1 MFVIKWTSLWT
12 ITNLIYCIQKIA
24 LFSTEHL
31 GLCARTVTW
40 AQGFINECQPQAGG
54 PDWFVQTARSRCRFI
69 SCVGPRHN
77 RHKPINVD
85 QCGGMPWRSF
95 VRGRGGRGGVSII
108 AYALRSTNEIFHL
121 FAISSIHR
129 NTHHGFISSAIYCCV
144 DKSWAQKYPGIERR
158 CSPKPSI

>member
-31 GLCARTVTW
+31 GLFARTVTW

-54 PDWFVQTARSRCRFI
+54 PDWFVQTARSPCRFI
-69 SCVGPRHN
+69 SWVPPRHN

-85 QCGGMPWRSF
+85 QCGGIPWRSF
-95 VRGRGGRGGVSII
+95 VRGGGGGLAWWCEHYCLCPPV
-108 AYALRSTNEIFHL
+108 HKWD
-121 FAISSIHR
+121 ISLVRYLIDTQKHTSRIHFVGDLLLCR
-129 NTHHGFISSAIYCCV
+129 
-144 DKSWAQKYPGIERR
+144 
-158 CSPKPSI
+158 